1 MNRSPDIAHVAGL
14 TKRRV
19 VTARGTTRSGW
30 SARTRSMSMTCGT
43 PGPTPSASPAGSA
56 RRVASWQKAGSSICA
71 CHHPTPTPPT
81 FATLVVLRCDAQRR
95 LTVRWSWPGEPD
107 SIVDL
112 TLAPEGAGTR
122 LVLEHLPLTDGLAT
136 EYGAGWED
144 FLAKL
149 ATTLAGGEHHG
160 NDDVARTRLDL
171 AQVGVS
177 GPPNGHAAGW
187 YAYELALAG
196 HLGGMAHSEAE
207 WQVDWERAMAIL
219 RD

>member
-1 MNRSPDIAHVAGL
+1 
-14 TKRRV
+14 
-19 VTARGTTRSGW
+19 
-30 SARTRSMSMTCGT
+30 
-43 PGPTPSASPAGSA
+43 
-56 RRVASWQKAGSSICA
+56 
-71 CHHPTPTPPT
+71 

-160 NDDVARTRLDL
+160 NDDCRTDATRSGAGRRLR
-171 AQVGVS
+171 S
-177 GPPNGHAAGW
+177 
-187 YAYELALAG
+187 
-196 HLGGMAHSEAE
+196 S
-207 WQVDWERAMAIL
+207 
-219 RD
+219 

>member
-1 MNRSPDIAHVAGL
+1 ME
-14 TKRRV
+14 
-19 VTARGTTRSGW
+19 
-30 SARTRSMSMTCGT
+30 RTYSFDVDDVWHAWTD
-43 PGPTPSASPAGSA
+43 PE
-56 RRVASWQKAGSSICA
+56 RVARWLGTASGELAEGGVVHLRMS
-71 CHHPTPTPPT
+71 PPDADPADI
-81 FATLVVLRCDAQRR
+81 ATLVVLRCDAQRR

-171 AQVGVS
+171 AQVGVC

-207 WQVDWERAMAIL
+207 WQVDWELAMAIL